1 MGCCCNKSFIHKAS
15 ISRSIS
21 LMSSSFLATCFVTI
35 GVCPLCYKISLQ
47 AFFRQD
53 GFWNPDFSVLVYTS
67 LVNFMG
73 LYSLPPQYY
82 IFLFAVAA
90 SCLGLM
96 TVEKKSTQRKTRLRI
111 KKGESNSYEKKV
123 EYTTISRE
131 LAGFLIKSLNSDEF
145 KSTGLENEKSELKTS
160 LTELMTARQILL
172 FWIVKRPRLLSTSM

>member
-1 MGCCCNKSFIHKAS
+1 MNMLPFCSDPLQVKHANYRGLSPLLQNQFAS
-15 ISRSIS
+15 I
-21 LMSSSFLATCFVTI
+21 FQT
-35 GVCPLCYKISLQ
+35 GW
-47 AFFRQD
+47 FR
-53 GFWNPDFSVLVYTS
+53 NPDFSVLVYTP

-73 LYSLPPQYY
+73 LYSLPTQYY

-96 TVEKKSTQRKTRLRI
+96 TVAKKSTQRKTRLRI

-160 LTELMTARQILL
+160 HTELMTARQILL
-172 FWIVKRPRLLSTSM
+172 FWIVKRPRLLSTMM

>member
-1 MGCCCNKSFIHKAS
+1 MVSGILIFTALI
-15 ISRSIS
+15 
-21 LMSSSFLATCFVTI
+21 
-35 GVCPLCYKISLQ
+35 
-47 AFFRQD
+47 
-53 GFWNPDFSVLVYTS
+53 YTS

-73 LYSLPPQYY
+73 LYSVPPQYY

-96 TVEKKSTQRKTRLRI
+96 TVAKKNLHKEKRLCI

-131 LAGFLIKSLNSDEF
+131 LAVFLIKSLNSDEF
-145 KSTGLENEKSELKTS
+145 KSTGLGNEESELKTS

-172 FWIVKRPRLLSTSM
+172 FWIVKRPRLLSTMM

>member
-1 MGCCCNKSFIHKAS
+1 MNMLPFCSDPLQVKHANYRGLSP
-15 ISRSIS
+15 
-21 LMSSSFLATCFVTI
+21 L
-35 GVCPLCYKISLQ
+35 LCYKISLQ

-96 TVEKKSTQRKTRLRI
+96 TVEKKSTQRKTRLCI
-111 KKGESNSYEKKV
+111 KKGESNSYEK
-123 EYTTISRE
+123 
-131 LAGFLIKSLNSDEF
+131 
-145 KSTGLENEKSELKTS
+145 EN
-160 LTELMTARQILL
+160 
-172 FWIVKRPRLLSTSM
+172 